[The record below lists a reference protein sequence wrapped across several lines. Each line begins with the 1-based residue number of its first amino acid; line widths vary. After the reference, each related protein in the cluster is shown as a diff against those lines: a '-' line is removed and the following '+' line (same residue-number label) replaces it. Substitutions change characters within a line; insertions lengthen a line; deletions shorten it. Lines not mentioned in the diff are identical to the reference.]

1 MVKLPES
8 TDPPSDEEIA
18 AIEVGQPRPFDGRV
32 RIVAYD
38 PEWPRLYDREA
49 GRLRAVL
56 GPKVLLL
63 EHVGSTSVPGLPAK
77 PIIDIDLRVA
87 DSADEQAYVPEL
99 VAAGYTMAIREP
111 EWYEHRVFKGPD
123 TEINLH
129 VFGDQTDEIE
139 RHLLLRD
146 WMRAHPEDRDRYRDV
161 KLALSRRTF
170 HSIHEYANAKT
181 SVVIEILKRAGAS

>member
-1 MVKLPES
+1 MVKLPEF
-8 TDPPSDEEIA
+8 TDLPSDEEIA
-18 AIEVGQPRPFDGRV
+18 AVEVGQPRPFDGRV

-49 GRLRAVL
+49 ERLRAVL

-77 PIIDIDLRVA
+77 PILDIDLRVA

-146 WMRAHPEDRDRYRDV
+146 WMRAHPEDRDRYRDA

-170 HSIHEYANAKT
+170 HSIHEYSNAKT
-181 SVVIEILKRAGAS
+181 AVVIEILKRAGAS